1 MRKLLILALFAMVAC
16 CVRAQTYHNCTTT
29 ITAASISC
37 TFSFSAGD
45 YWYMQTGGFVS
56 GVIPPTGPEAGW
68 LSRTLAVPLVS
79 LKA

>member
-1 MRKLLILALFAMVAC
+1 MVHPDGANS
-16 CVRAQTYHNCTTT
+16 AA
-29 ITAASISC
+29 TASLMGSVA
-37 TFSFSAGD
+37 
-45 YWYMQTGGFVS
+45 